1 MDEYEVDGKA
11 LGRWREEDEK
21 FYLEVIKT
29 FAFVEAQL
37 SKWRAISYPYKNLL
51 KYDQGS

>member
-1 MDEYEVDGKA
+1 MR
-11 LGRWREEDEK
+11 LTGRRLEGGGRK
-21 FYLEVIKT
+21 INQFYFEVIKT

-51 KYDQGS
+51 RYDQGS